1 MNMRENI
8 KEMRLEAAKERLRNK
23 AAGEE
28 EWRKLGMEKG
38 NFGGGEMNN
47 NFENLSGDLEML
59 YFFIRDVQ
67 DEMREQGKVDLSKM
81 MGEIKIIRTIIADTK
96 VDLIKCISRFF
107 LFVGGCV
114 CLITLKILLGM

>member
-67 DEMREQGKVDLSKM
+67 NEMREQGKVDLSKM

-96 VDLIKCISRFF
+96 VDLIKCISRFL
-107 LFVGGCV
+107 LFVGGCI
-114 CLITLKILLGM
+114 CLITGKILLGM

>member
-1 MNMRENI
+1 
-8 KEMRLEAAKERLRNK
+8 
-23 AAGEE
+23 
-28 EWRKLGMEKG
+28 MEKG